1 MARERIDYAR
11 LEEVMA
17 QDTSGACGIAG
28 IQSAIGATR
37 EVVEI
42 ALASLC
48 ANDVRGGK
56 TREKKGK
63 PTGDGAGL
71 MLRTDSDGAGR
82 GMQTFLHAKV
92 GREVPLTIPGEQLH
106 GSIFF
111 IDAGQRAN
119 TEMIGDKVAAIL
131 AQQGL
136 APLAWKTVPTDPD
149 AVSARARAI
158 QPLSYYLVYGEGD
171 VARSDLKRA
180 LFDARLRV
188 QSELSGTHPVSLQP
202 GTMVWK
208 AMCRGED
215 LPEYYPDLRD
225 ESVVSDAALTH
236 TRFGTN
242 VLAHWLLAQPF
253 DLLGHNGEVNNIRI
267 INEINHAL
275 ERRLGLS
282 SSNIM
287 KGGSD
292 SANLDRM
299 LQLLHCRAGLSL
311 PEAVRFLMHPAPDD
325 LANMDP
331 EVQMYFQAVARV
343 LGPLRAV
350 GPIALLTMDRDHVV
364 ASLDNMGLRPLRWV
378 QRDDGLTVL
387 SSEIGSPHIEPARI
401 VDYGRAGP
409 GQFVILDKSGRM
421 LGSDAANHHVV
432 AVTKLNFHDFADRE
446 TSPLQLN
453 AGDSLRE
460 AQIRESFSPDAKTRI
475 SRAHLFGLNKQ
486 RIQTLKE
493 TIEAKKDPIEGM
505 GSDLALPIFSD
516 EPHSLAQYFRP
527 DYSQVTNPS
536 LDPIRNKGA
545 FSIKTRLGRK
555 PKSIQLAKRYEA
567 RAQLSLNDP
576 LLDDEQMLALYAK
589 PEKERPKV
597 LTLSTVFERDGM
609 SGFKDALSRITSQVR
624 ECAQQKTNSVI
635 VLSDRDIDRNPGS
648 AYLPPHLAVSHL
660 RKMLIDEGLIEFVSL
675 VVDTGEVWNQHEYAM
690 LVACGADAVHPRMIY
705 EYMRAGELGKI
716 DGDNSEKLRSGL
728 REGFNFTLLR
738 YMSKLGITDVEQY
751 RGGRQ
756 FSTLNLDTA
765 FVNRYFGDIG
775 TNGSGVGLER
785 ILEDQTRRAAF
796 DGRSLRPEDEKHG
809 YAKAVWSA
817 LQEVGEPGKYGSP
830 EEAYRAY
837 CAILEKQGPLG
848 FRDLLRFKT
857 ADGKKRKPIPIDK
870 VMSKE
875 EIIRRILRGAS
886 MSLGALNEKSHM
898 AVNLLFNKY
907 SSRASSGEGGVSPK
921 TRIGEP
927 WEEATSKERQIAS
940 GRFAADVEYLADP
953 RVEWI
958 EIKIGQGA
966 KPGVGGHLPGEKV
979 MELVAEVRGVGL
991 GQDLISPPTNH
1002 NIYSIE
1008 DLEAFIQHLRAVNPA
1023 AKVSVKITSGA
1034 NVGNIGVGCVKAGA
1048 HKVQVSGDQGGTG
1061 AATFTDKFNTGNPAE
1076 LGAASLDRALIERGM
1091 RDGVVLGADGG
1102 MRTGADVLKMIML
1115 GCNEVAL
1122 GTAILIAQQKCV
1134 FCSSC
1139 SFQTCP
1145 SDICRTRSE
1154 FLGSKKGRERKAIP
1168 PDAQMEKLL
1177 KAGSHFLELMAD
1189 EIRGYMAEMGVADI
1203 DELIGRRD
1211 LLEIDPR
1218 HEPLAK
1224 HFEMGKMFL
1233 DTPNP
1238 IFESAAAVPKPLRR
1252 LIDRV
1257 KEKVERIKHPTKYDP
1272 RHIDFYV
1279 NHDAVN
1285 EANRAVIKEVAD
1297 AWARGDK
1304 TARIDLNLTT
1314 ASRSLG
1320 ATLAGLK
1327 VKKVVEFP
1335 EQGVVINTSGEA
1347 GQGYAFAITDG
1358 MTMRHRGVVQNE
1370 TAEIQ
1375 NGGRVVVMPPNQP
1388 QFSFRNDL
1396 PLVGNTLRYGA
1407 RGGEAFVQGSI
1418 GDRGCIRE
1426 TAGRTII
1433 SGNTGKY
1440 FAEYKTG
1447 GRDVV
1452 LGKFWG
1458 EVGPG
1463 MSGGQI
1469 YARDRDIEQKL
1480 SSDAMVTRVSRSR
1493 DRAVILQDLKDFY
1506 AETQDRE
1513 TGEILENWETEQ
1525 YRFQKVVAKGQ
1536 YSTGVFQYLY
1546 KRLSG
1551 QRDEEKHE
1559 DLLADLFEMCGYDID
1574 VDTGRFTYLDMNQA
1588 LNGGLEEL
1596 RIALARKAS
1605 DKKRP
1610 LDPEEVFIFTRGFAT
1625 QMTEQIKAQFLRP

>member
-1 MARERIDYAR
+1 MARRERIDYER
-11 LEEVMA
+11 LQEVLA
-17 QDTSGACGIAG
+17 QDTSGACGIAE
-28 IQSAIGATR
+28 IQSACGATR

-56 TREKKGK
+56 TKEKRGK

-71 MLRTDSDGAGR
+71 MLRTDSDSAGH
-82 GMQTFLHAKV
+82 GMQGFLHAKV
-92 GREVPLTIPGEQLH
+92 GREVPLTVPGEQLH
-106 GSIFF
+106 GSVFF

-136 APLAWKTVPTDPD
+136 VPLAWKTVPTDPD
-149 AVSARARAI
+149 AVSARAAAI
-158 QPLSYYLVYGEGD
+158 QPLSHYLVYGEGD
-171 VARSDLKRA
+171 VARGDLRRA
-180 LFDARLRV
+180 LFDARLRI
-188 QSELSGTHPVSLQP
+188 QSELPGTHPVSLQP

-215 LPEYYPDLRD
+215 LPDYYPELRD
-225 ESVVSDAALTH
+225 GSVISDAALTH

-267 INEINHAL
+267 INEVNHAL

-299 LQLLHCRAGLSL
+299 LQLLHSRAGLSL

-325 LANMDP
+325 LAKMDP

-350 GPIALLTMDRDHVV
+350 GPIALLTMDRDHLV

-378 QRDDGLTVL
+378 QRDDGLIVL
-387 SSEIGSPHIEPARI
+387 SSEIGSPHIDPARI
-401 VDYGRAGP
+401 VDYGRLGP
-409 GQFVILDKSGRM
+409 GQLAVIDRNARM
-421 LGSDAANHHVV
+421 LHPDEANHFVV
-432 AVTKLNFHDFADRE
+432 ARTKLNFHDFADRE
-446 TSPLQLN
+446 VLPLDPRSCNSLQL
-453 AGDSLRE
+453 AQVRE
-460 AQIRESFSPDAKTRI
+460 AFNPKTLI
-475 SRAHLFGLNKQ
+475 ARAQLFGLNKQ
-486 RIQTLKE
+486 RLQTLKE
-493 TIEAKKDPIEGM
+493 TIEAKKDPVDGM

-545 FSIKTRLGRK
+545 FSLKTRLGRK
-555 PKSIQLAKRYEA
+555 PKSIQLARRYEA
-567 RAQLSLNDP
+567 RAQLSLSDP
-576 LLDDEQMLALYAK
+576 LLDDEQMLALCAR
-589 PEKERPKV
+589 PEGQRPKV
-597 LTLSTVFERDGM
+597 LTLSTVFERDGIR
-609 SGFKDALSRITSQVR
+609 GFRDALSNITSQVR
-624 ECAQQKTNSVI
+624 ECAQQRTHSII
-635 VLSDRDIDRNPGS
+635 VLSDRAIDKNPSS
-648 AYLPPHLAVSHL
+648 AYIPPHLAVSHL
-660 RKMLIDEGLIEFVSL
+660 RKMLMDEGLIEFASL

-705 EYMRAGELGKI
+705 ESMRDGQLG
-716 DGDNSEKLRSGL
+716 NTSLEKLRSGL
-728 REGFNFTLLR
+728 RDGFNFTLLR
-738 YMSKLGITDVEQY
+738 YMSKLGITDIDQY

-775 TNGSGVGLER
+775 TNGSGVGLDR
-785 ILEDQTRRAAF
+785 ILEDQGRRAAF
-796 DGRSLRPEDEKHG
+796 DGRSLRSEDEKHG

-857 ADGKKRKPIPIDK
+857 ADGKKRKPIPIEQ

-907 SSRASSGEGGVSPK
+907 GSRASSGEGGVSPK
-921 TRIGEP
+921 TRIGED
-927 WEEATSKERQIAS
+927 WEEATSRERQIAS

-979 MELVAEVRGVGL
+979 TELIAEVRGVGL
-991 GQDLISPPTNH
+991 GQELISPPTNH

-1023 AKVSVKITSGA
+1023 AKISVKITSGA

-1061 AATFTDKFNTGNPAE
+1061 AATFTDKYNTGNPAE

-1102 MRTGADVLKMIML
+1102 IRTGADVLKLIML

-1134 FCSSC
+1134 FCSCCFS
-1139 SFQTCP
+1139 QKCP
-1145 SDICRTRSE
+1145 SDICRTRSD
-1154 FLGSKKGRERKAIP
+1154 FLGARKGRDRNAIP

-1177 KAGSHFLELMAD
+1177 KAGSHFLELMAE
-1189 EIRGYMAEMGVADI
+1189 EIRGYMAQMGIADI
-1203 DELIGRRD
+1203 GELIGRRD

-1224 HFEMGKMFL
+1224 HFEIGKMFL
-1233 DTPNP
+1233 DTPKP
-1238 IFESAAAVPKPLRR
+1238 IFESPTAGVPKPLRR
-1252 LIDRV
+1252 MVDRV
-1257 KEKVERIKHPTKYDP
+1257 KRKIERVKHPSKYDP
-1272 RHIDFYV
+1272 KHIDFYL

-1285 EANRAVIKEVAD
+1285 EANRTIIREAAS
-1297 AWARGDK
+1297 AASRGDK
-1304 TARIDLNLTT
+1304 TARISLNLTT
-1314 ASRSLG
+1314 ASRSFG

-1327 VKKVVEFP
+1327 AKKVIRFP
-1335 EQGVVINTSGEA
+1335 EEGVVIQTSGEA

-1358 MTMRHRGVVQNE
+1358 MIMRHHGVVQNE

-1375 NGGRVVVMPPNQP
+1375 NGGRVVVMPPEEP
-1388 QFSFRNDL
+1388 QFSYRNDL

-1407 RGGEAFVQGSI
+1407 RGGEALICGSI

-1426 TAGRTII
+1426 TGGRTII

-1458 EVGPG
+1458 EIGPG

-1469 YARDRDIEQKL
+1469 YARDREVEQKL
-1480 SSDAMVTRVSRSR
+1480 SSDAIVTRVLRSR
-1493 DRAVILQDLKDFY
+1493 DRAIIRQDLEDFY
-1506 AETQDRE
+1506 AETGDRE
-1513 TGEILENWETEQ
+1513 TGEILEHWETEQ
-1525 YRFQKVVAKGQ
+1525 HRFQKIVAKEQ
-1536 YSTGVFQYLY
+1536 YATGVFQDLY
-1546 KRLSG
+1546 KRLRG
-1551 QRDEEKHE
+1551 EEFNMEKRTE
-1559 DLLADLFEMCGYDID
+1559 LLSDLFEMCGYDID
-1574 VDTGRFTYLDMNQA
+1574 GDNGEATSVVLNQA
-1588 LNGGLEEL
+1588 LNDGLEEL
-1596 RIALARKAS
+1596 RISLARKAS
-1605 DKKRP
+1605 DTRRP

-1625 QMTEQIKAQFLRP
+1625 QLTERIKEQFSRP